1 MNFFGVSEFSSSW
14 GLPVA
19 ASIGGIIV
27 LIGLLLEKIA
37 EWKNEKFSAPFLKP
51 AKCLGE
57 IGWVILML
65 GISAEIVVGFAL
77 AWKDEQDINAAKNAE
92 RNAPISVMTATAFL
106 IVAPTNISELTNLV
120 SGREARLT
128 TWKNERLGTPLETLN
143 AKNDDINEF
152 PLHFVFGTPLG
163 KIYRMQF
170 SSPNFNTAAGIEYP
184 VKILDD
190 IHIVHIDLNFLPRDA
205 EIVDGSVELVL
216 NSEHK
221 MFEFPRQNDTN
232 SGLATYLGFPCF
244 AIATNGVTNSERQF
258 LYLR

>member
-1 MNFFGVSEFSSSW
+1 MILASVSDSGLSW
-14 GLPVA
+14 GWPIA

-27 LIGLLLEKIA
+27 FIGLLLEKIA
-37 EWKNEKFSAPFLKP
+37 DWMNERFIPQGYKP
-51 AKCLGE
+51 HKMLE
-57 IGWVILML
+57 NFGWTILMF

-77 AWKDEQDINAAKNAE
+77 AAKDERDINNAKNAE

-106 IVAPTNISELTNLV
+106 IIAPTNIAELTNLV

-128 TWKNERLGTPLETLN
+128 TWKDERWGTSLETLIAEGN
-143 AKNDDINEF
+143 DINEY
-152 PLHFVFGTPLG
+152 PIRFVFGTSRG

-170 SSPNFNTAAGIEYP
+170 SSPNFNTAEGVEYP

-232 SGLATYLGFPCF
+232 STLSSEYGFPCTG
-244 AIATNGVTNSERQF
+244 IATNGVTNSERQF

>member
-1 MNFFGVSEFSSSW
+1 MNAFAVSEFSSSW
-14 GLPVA
+14 GWPVA

-27 LIGLLLEKIA
+27 FIGLLLEKIA
-37 EWKNEKFSAPFLKP
+37 ECKNERFSPPLWKP
-51 AKCLGE
+51 YKILGE
-57 IGWVILML
+57 CGWVILMI
-65 GISAEIVVGFAL
+65 GIAAEIVVGFAL
-77 AWKDEQDINAAKNAE
+77 AWKDEKDISAAKNAE

-106 IVAPTNISELTNLV
+106 IVAPTNITELTNLV

-128 TWKNERLGTPLETLN
+128 TWKDERWGTSLETLIAESN
-143 AKNDDINEF
+143 DINEY
-152 PLHFVFGTPLG
+152 PIHFLFGTPRG

-170 SSPNFNTAAGIEYP
+170 SSPNLNTAEGIEYP

-190 IHIVHIDLNFLPRDA
+190 IHLVHIDLNFLPRDT

-232 SGLATYLGFPCF
+232 STLSWEYGFPF
-244 AIATNGVTNSERQF
+244 TGIATNGVTNSERQF